1 MTNAVKLNMNEDVK
15 NKPKKKNTTPK
26 RLIIISVVTLLIG
39 AILLTPRYTTYM
51 DGGTREWR
59 ALGYVVVH
67 WHSIYYEGN
76 PGQEDFAVKNKNDVR
91 VYLFPFS
98 LWKLNDLYKME
109 YGELGR

>member
-1 MTNAVKLNMNEDVK
+1 MTNAVKLNTNKDVK
-15 NKPKKKNTTPK
+15 NKPKNKKTTFK
-26 RLIIISVVTLLIG
+26 RLIIISIVTLIIG
-39 AILLTPRYTTYM
+39 AVFLVPRHNTFK
-51 DGGTREWR
+51 DGGTQEWR